1 MPKTP
6 GKTPAKLAR
15 QLPPQGKAK
24 KQVPARPD
32 REEEEPVE
40 EATTE
45 AEKAQPREEDLPEGA
60 PQWLRERMRRD
71 RSWRTASGPAPA
83 LDPYTGGRVL
93 EYVTK
98 YRTATEDE
106 TLAGV
111 ARAHGRPVAE
121 LLAYNNERSFGNELR
136 GNSRLRKGTTLCVPG
151 GPAAVEGTVFC
162 TNYVLWCVAA
172 GRTVPWRAAHQSPE
186 SQTMR

>member
-1 MPKTP
+1 M
-6 GKTPAKLAR
+6 
-15 QLPPQGKAK
+15 
-24 KQVPARPD
+24 
-32 REEEEPVE
+32 
-40 EATTE
+40 
-45 AEKAQPREEDLPEGA
+45 
-60 PQWLRERMRRD
+60 
-71 RSWRTASGPAPA
+71 
-83 LDPYTGGRVL
+83 L